1 LIRRRYRRRRR
12 RKSGERKIVEV
23 KEQGESC
30 RGRDRET
37 GKGGVR

>member
-1 LIRRRYRRRRR
+1 MTRRYRRRRR

-30 RGRDRET
+30 CGRET
-37 GKGGVR
+37 VMGGVR